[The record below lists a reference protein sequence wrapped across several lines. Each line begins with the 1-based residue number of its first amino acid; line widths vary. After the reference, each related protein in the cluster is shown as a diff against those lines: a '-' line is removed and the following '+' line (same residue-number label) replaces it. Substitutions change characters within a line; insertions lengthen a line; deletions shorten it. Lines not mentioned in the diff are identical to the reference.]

1 MKRLFSVCL
10 CALFLLTAM
19 PLWAF
24 AAEETVT
31 VSGSI
36 TWIGD
41 EGHEDLRENTWVDLY
56 QNIDWY
62 GDVEVTA
69 EDNWEYTFTDLEKTL
84 DGEECEYTVSL
95 YVDSNYTVEQNGTDF
110 ICRYDPYFLDIAG
123 CYVRT
128 ANCDDVFGD
137 GSVRYIP
144 AEKRLVLN
152 NYVYEDAHFHG
163 IQAWDDLTVELIG
176 DNRLG
181 VPVEDFDSG
190 IRENPD
196 FGIEAE
202 GDVTLCGTGNLEI
215 YALNGGVWGNNVTVN
230 MTGKLT
236 VKEHGDRMA
245 ECCLKAKN
253 GSVTVNRGELDLYS
267 VASVGLYSDEKI
279 TINGGKVT
287 IYSGKSTACK
297 IAPIVAADATILV
310 GETADSMAAATPDD
324 CVASAYVQ
332 IDAPVALPYGN
343 VDGEGEVTAAD
354 ALLTLQSATGK
365 VALSDYQQQIAN
377 VDGEGGVTSADALM
391 ILQYATQKISAFPV
405 QDADDNTGGDN
416 TGGDN
421 TGGNTG
427 GDQGLGSG
435 DGVEDILP

>member
-95 YVDSNYTVEQNGTDF
+95 YVGSDYAVEQNGTDF
-110 ICRYDPYFLDIAG
+110 ICRYDPWFLTVAG
-123 CYVRT
+123 HFVRT

-152 NYVYEDAHFHG
+152 NYVYEGGHFHA
-163 IQAWDDLTVELIG
+163 IRAREDLTVELIG

-181 VPVEDFDSG
+181 VKTDTFDG
-190 IRENPD
+190 WEREIPD
-196 FGIEAE
+196 FGIEAD

-253 GSVTVNRGELDLYS
+253 GSVTVNSGELDLYS

-279 TINGGKVT
+279 AINGGKVT

-297 IAPIVAADATILV
+297 IAPVVADDATVLA

-324 CVASAYVQ
+324 CVASDWVQ
-332 IDAPVALPYGN
+332 IDAPVRLPYGN

-354 ALLTLQSATGK
+354 ALLTLQAVTSR

-405 QDADDNTGGDN
+405 QDADDNTGDDNTGDN
-416 TGGDN
+416 T
-421 TGGNTG
+421 TG